1 MPLKDPEAYKAYMKQ
16 YMNKTADMRAYR
28 KQWERDNRSCKAR
41 GVKHSGQ
48 GKPPCWSDI
57 PKTLVVKRAEKDK
70 PFLVTFD

>member
-57 PKTLVVKRAEKDK
+57 PKTLVVKRAEEGK